1 MPLLKI
7 HQRQVAGQ
15 HDSFLNIAVADN
27 TITAVRD
34 CYASLFID
42 RAIKYR
48 IDNGFSDMQVGLSVG
63 IQLMVRTDKGSAG
76 VIFEAYEE
84 FSKFYALHPEVFSSD
99 LKQRILNTAT
109 SISRI
114 FIEDNKGVNQHLSEL
129 KTLIQ
134 LPGISK
140 V

>member
-1 MPLLKI
+1 MK
-7 HQRQVAGQ
+7 
-15 HDSFLNIAVADN
+15 
-27 TITAVRD
+27 
-34 CYASLFID
+34 
-42 RAIKYR
+42 
-48 IDNGFSDMQVGLSVG
+48 IDNRDIYEKLGILFYAIATDQHIKPLEVGELKLLISKEWSPRGPDKTEHIVSVEVHC
-63 IQLMVRTDKGSAG
+63 ILLAMDTLQANNTSS
-76 VIFEAYEE
+76 IEAYEE

-109 SISRI
+109 SISKI

-134 LPGISK
+134 LPEISK